1 MKLKDKVALIIGA
14 ASGIGRGIALAMAK
28 EGAKVVIV
36 DVNEEDGQKTVA
48 ELNEIS
54 KAHLII
60 NDISIRENLT
70 KIVEET
76 VETFGA

>member
-1 MKLKDKVALIIGA
+1 MKKTDK
-14 ASGIGRGIALAMAK
+14 
-28 EGAKVVIV
+28 
-36 DVNEEDGQKTVA
+36 KTVA

-60 NDISIRENLT
+60 SDISIRENLT